1 MIGFAAMNETET
13 VSPFT
18 LDTALLRRILTVL
31 NVEAGAPSLATLDAL
46 VDAYV
51 RRVPWESASRIA
63 RRAQTPRLSDCP
75 RWPVTFWE
83 SALANGTGGT
93 CFESNY
99 AFFSLLRALDYDGY
113 LTINNMGQTT
123 ACHTAIV
130 IQLDGERWLVDV
142 GMPLHVPVRL
152 DPIDGASQRRS
163 DFHTYRLLPEG
174 NRRYRVERDRHP
186 QPYCFTLVDRPV
198 PEAIYRAA
206 TTADYGP
213 YGLFLDRVIVTRVVD
228 DCIWRFS
235 SSDGPPYHLE
245 SFPPD
250 GKTYHYLGQSLSE
263 ISGLV
268 SNHFDLLKSIMDCA
282 LYQTDA

>member
-1 MIGFAAMNETET
+1 M
-13 VSPFT
+13 SPFNLDDT
-18 LDTALLRRILTVL
+18 LVRRVLAALA
-31 NVEAGAPSLATLDAL
+31 VEAAPPSLAALDAL
-46 VDAYV
+46 VSAYV

-63 RRAQTPRLSDCP
+63 RLAQMPRLSDCP

-99 AFFSLLRALDYDGY
+99 AFFALLRALGYDGY
-113 LTINNMGQTT
+113 LTINNMGDTT

-130 IQLDGERWLVDV
+130 VRLGAERWLVDV
-142 GMPLHVPVRL
+142 GLPLHVPLRL
-152 DPIDGASQRRS
+152 DPIESASERDGG
-163 DFHTYRLLPEG
+163 FHTYRLLPQG
-174 NRRYRVERDRHP
+174 GGRYRIERDRHP

-198 PEAIYRAA
+198 PETIYRAA

-213 YGLFLDRVIVTRVVD
+213 DGLFLDRVIVVRVVGG
-228 DCIWRFS
+228 CVWRFNS
-235 SSDGPPYHLE
+235 GDGPPYHLE
-245 SFPPD
+245 SFPAA
-250 GKTYHYLGQSLSE
+250 GKTYHFLGTDLSA

-282 LYQTDA
+282 LYQTNA

>member
-1 MIGFAAMNETET
+1 M
-13 VSPFT
+13 SPFT
-18 LDTALLRRILTVL
+18 LDDTLVRRVLAALA
-31 NVEAGAPSLATLDAL
+31 VEAAPPSLAALDAL
-46 VDAYV
+46 VSAYV

-63 RRAQTPRLSDCP
+63 RRVQTPRLSDCP

-99 AFFSLLRALDYDGY
+99 AFLALLRALGYDGY

-130 IQLDGERWLVDV
+130 VRLDGERWLVDV
-142 GMPLHVPVRL
+142 GLPLHVPLRL
-152 DPIDGASQRRS
+152 DPLDDMSEREGE
-163 DFHTYRLLPEG
+163 FHTYRMLPEG
-174 NRRYRVERDRHP
+174 GGRYRVERDRHP

-198 PEAIYRAA
+198 PETIYRAA

-213 YGLFLDRVIVTRVVD
+213 DGLFLDRVIVVRVVD
-228 DCIWRFS
+228 GCIWRFNS
-235 SSDGPPYHLE
+235 GDGPPYHLE
-245 SFPPD
+245 SFPAA
-250 GKTYHYLGQSLSE
+250 GKTYHFLGTDLSA

-282 LYQTDA
+282 LYQTGG